1 MFLSIPGLDIEF
13 APGGDHHERG
23 ACFCIS
29 IDAEN
34 RNRVPRYALLVS
46 KILRNFL
53 SQDQE

>member
-34 RNRVPRYALLVS
+34 RVPRYALLVS
-46 KILRNFL
+46 KLILRNFL